1 MAAFAGLDV
10 GTTSSKAVV
19 YAADGAVLGT
29 GRAATTWDSGPS
41 GTETDAEV
49 LWRSAVDALNAAA
62 EAAGTAVR
70 AVGVTS
76 MGESGVLT
84 DANERPLAPVIAWH
98 DDRDHDRGRRSRRQD
113 RRGRIRR
120 HRGKASAGPVFA
132 DQAPLAARP

>member
-29 GRAATTWDSGPS
+29 GRAATTWTAGPN

-76 MGESGVLT
+76 MGESGVL
-84 DANERPLAPVIAWH
+84 
-98 DDRDHDRGRRSRRQD
+98 D
-113 RRGRIRR
+113 RRRR
-120 HRGKASAGPVFA
+120 AAAGTGHR
-132 DQAPLAARP
+132 LARRP